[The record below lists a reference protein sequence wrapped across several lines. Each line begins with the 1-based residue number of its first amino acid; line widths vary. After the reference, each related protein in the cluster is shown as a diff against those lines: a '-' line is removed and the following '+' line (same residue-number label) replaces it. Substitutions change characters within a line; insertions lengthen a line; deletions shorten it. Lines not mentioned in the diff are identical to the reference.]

1 MFDELKE
8 KTGIYAKLG
17 SFYTQVMT
25 DKYRATGHRL
35 SHVAF
40 SNSLFQRFN
49 SIQNNLLGYQYS
61 NRKHLSITYQDS
73 DLKYGTYSKSI
84 LGIPSEEEIS
94 ILPDVLQGNADKV
107 TLDASSSLAFVL
119 TVPEDVYVRII
130 QYADGS
136 VLVDGVNFK
145 SQYGKI
151 IFTESPIS
159 LFKGMTFFVLSYT
172 KRERN
177 IMCYP
182 LQLQDVYGDVSQVV
196 QYYKNNQSLNQ
207 FKKALYQAIGIPVVK
222 YKESIVDR
230 VELPHGMSYVVASGI
245 QYDAD
250 FPHTY
255 LNIGDT
261 LEKDQIIGGEEFL
274 KVYLP
279 TDTIPSDIESVSIQ
293 NMSIAG
299 DKDLYVPNTEATLYS
314 NNLFQPQNFANGAG
328 AQYYVDYVNNV
339 GSLQKSNSSI
349 PDRMNCIDFLRN
361 VVANNRCIILD
372 IDKDAIP
379 YDIAMKL
386 KSFIIDHAPIGV
398 VIAEALKAG
407 EVPPIIVSTPTT
419 VACFGN
425 ESLPDRPFIT
435 DSFYLNNVPDTLCQ
449 LSNGDTLSFDASESN
464 FWSGAS
470 DGSVENTWLNTKAV
484 NQLNEALNLGDNG
497 FTNEDFSQG
506 SFIYYSATGNLDSTS
521 TVTLD
526 VSATAKV
533 GDKIVIMVSV
543 ASRQGRNKGFQIT
556 GISDQDIRLGYAGIS
571 GDGFTYVN
579 TNRVEYNYNNAVGEN
594 WSPEVENVNIFIVE
608 GTLTSTQ
615 LVLSQPNTAKNG
627 WQFIGYKTSREV
639 I

>member
-1 MFDELKE
+1 MFDVLKE
-8 KTGIYAKLG
+8 KTGIYSTLG
-17 SFYTQVMT
+17 SFYTQVIT
-25 DKYRATGHRL
+25 DKDRVTGHRL
-35 SHVAF
+35 SHIP
-40 SNSLFQRFN
+40 FQTAVFKRFN
-49 SIQNNLLGYQYS
+49 SMENNLLGYQYS
-61 NRKHLSITYQDS
+61 HRKHLNIVYTDK
-73 DLKYGTYSKSI
+73 DLKYGTYSKGTK
-84 LGIPSEEEIS
+84 GIPKESEIS
-94 ILPDVLQGNADKV
+94 ILPDALQGNADKL
-107 TLDASSSLAFVL
+107 TLDENTFLAFVL
-119 TVPEDVYVRII
+119 KVPDDIYVRVI
-130 QYADGS
+130 QYEDGS

-182 LQLQDVYGDVSQVV
+182 LQLQDVYGDVSQVI
-196 QYYKNNQSLNQ
+196 QYYKNNQSLKQ
-207 FKKALYQAIGIPVVK
+207 FKKALYQATGIPVVK
-222 YKESIVDR
+222 YKESVIDR
-230 VELPHGMSYVVASGI
+230 IELPHGMSYVMASGI

-250 FPHTY
+250 FPHVY

-279 TDTIPSDIESVSIQ
+279 TDIIPSDIRAVNIQ
-293 NMSIAG
+293 SMSITG
-299 DKDLYVPNTEATLYS
+299 DKDLYVHNIESTLYS
-314 NNLFQPQNFANGAG
+314 NNLFQPQNFVNGTG
-328 AQYYVDYVNNV
+328 SQYYIDYVNNV
-339 GSLQKSNSSI
+339 GSLQKSTNLI
-349 PDRMNCIDFLRN
+349 PDKMNCIDFLRN

-372 IDKDAIP
+372 INKDVIP

-407 EVPPIIVSTPTT
+407 EVPPIIINTPTV

-425 ESLPDRPFIT
+425 ESLPDRSFIT
-435 DSFYLNNVPDTLCQ
+435 DSFYLNNVPDILLE
-449 LSNGDTLSFDASESN
+449 LSNGDTLFFDSSIAN
-464 FWSGAS
+464 FWAGAT
-470 DGSVENTWLNTKAV
+470 DGSVENTWYNTKAV
-484 NQLNEALNLGDNG
+484 NQLNEALNLGNNG

-506 SFIYYSATGNLDSTS
+506 SFVYYSATGNQGSTS

-533 GDKIVIMVSV
+533 GDKIVIMASV
-543 ASRQGRNKGFQIT
+543 ASRQQANRGFQIT
-556 GISDQDIRLGYAGIS
+556 GISDQDIKLGYAGVF
-571 GDGFTYVN
+571 GDGFSYVN
-579 TNRVEYNYNNAVGEN
+579 TNIVEYDSNNTEN
-594 WSPEVENVNIFIVE
+594 WSPERENVNIFMAE

-615 LVLSQPNTAKNG
+615 LVLSQPGTIKNG